1 MRFRPR
7 KPITLGVDVGGTKIK
22 TALVDSND
30 QILSSRKIFINSN
43 KTPDGVIEDIL
54 ESVKEC
60 LDEAELEAEA
70 LGIGVAAQLDI
81 DGVVIS
87 SPNLNWRNLPFKEK
101 LEKRI
106 DLPVFV
112 TNDVRAAAWGEW
124 HCGSGKGETD
134 LAVLFV
140 GTGIGGSIIS
150 GGKMLFG
157 CNNSCGELGHI
168 TIVAGGRKCHC
179 PNTGCLEAYSGGWA
193 IAERAQEAA
202 IADCERGKSLISSAG
217 NLKEISAA
225 TVSQAFSRGD
235 PLAIQIVEETGKY
248 LAAGV
253 VSIVNAF
260 NPCLFILGGGVIEG
274 LPELISLVEKE
285 TRHKALESSLQKLRI
300 VKATLGDNAGVIGAA
315 RLARR
320 EILENP

>member
-1 MRFRPR
+1 MRVRLR
-7 KPITLGVDVGGTKIK
+7 KPITIGVDIGGTKIK

-30 QILSSRKIFINSN
+30 QILSSRKIFINSS
-43 KTPDGVIEDIL
+43 KAPDRVIEDIL

-60 LDEAELEAEA
+60 LDEVELEAVA
-70 LGIGVAAQLDI
+70 LSVGVAAQVDA

-87 SPNLNWRNLPFKEK
+87 SPNLNWQNVPFKEK
-101 LEKRI
+101 LEKSI

-124 HCGSGKGETD
+124 YCGSGKGATD
-134 LAVLFV
+134 FAVLFV

-157 CNNSCGELGHI
+157 CSNSCGELGHI

-193 IAERAQEAA
+193 IAERAKEAA
-202 IADCERGKSLISSAG
+202 LADSDSGKSLISLAG
-217 NLKEISAA
+217 DLKEISAA
-225 TVSQAFSRGD
+225 TVSQAFSQGD

-274 LPELISLVEKE
+274 IPELISLVEKE
-285 TRHKALESSLQKLRI
+285 TRQKALESSLKRLKI
-300 VKATLGDNAGVIGAA
+300 VKAALGDNAGVIGAA
-315 RLARR
+315 RLARK

>member
-1 MRFRPR
+1 LRYRPR
-7 KPITLGVDVGGTKIK
+7 KPITLGVDIGGTKIK

-30 QILSSRKIFINSN
+30 QILSTRKIFTNSN

-54 ESVKEC
+54 ECVKEC
-60 LDEAELEAEA
+60 LDEVELEAEA
-70 LGIGVAAQLDI
+70 LVIGVAAQVDT
-81 DGVVIS
+81 DGVLIS
-87 SPNLNWRNLPFKEK
+87 SPNLNWQNVHFKEK

-124 HCGSGKGETD
+124 QCGSGKGATD

-150 GGKMLFG
+150 GGRMLLG
-157 CNNSCGELGHI
+157 CSNSCGELGHI
-168 TIVAGGRKCHC
+168 TIVAEGRKCHC
-179 PNTGCLEAYSGGWA
+179 PNTGCLEAYAGGWA

-202 IADCERGKSLISSAG
+202 IADCDRGKFLISLAG

-225 TVSQAFSRGD
+225 TVSQAFTRGD

-253 VSIVNAF
+253 VSIVNVF

-285 TRHKALESSLQKLRI
+285 TRHKALESSLKNLKI

-320 EILENP
+320 EIL